1 MKVLLAGGTGFVG
14 RSLVRHLVREGHEC
28 IVLVRKNYVGQE
40 RYFPTGTVLTPFNVR
55 PDEIDAVINLAG
67 EPVAGSWSEA
77 HKKRIMD
84 SRVDTT
90 RDLVQW
96 IATLKNPPKVF
107 LSASAIG
114 FYGDGGDEELTETSR
129 LDPKR
134 SFLAQVCILWEQ
146 EANVAKKL
154 GIRAVNLRLGNVIH
168 ANGGFL
174 FGLAPMLRFAPVYSP
189 IAPKAFLSWI
199 SMRDTVRLIEFA
211 LKNDEVQ
218 GPMNVVSPN
227 PTTNREFYKILGK
240 VKGRP
245 VLGAMPSAILRK
257 IVGPFSEAILASQRV
272 VPAKALDHGFQF
284 EDTDIAKLLSEQLSK
299 KRQGGKDKNSG
310 K

>member
-1 MKVLLAGGTGFVG
+1 
-14 RSLVRHLVREGHEC
+14 
-28 IVLVRKNYVGQE
+28 
-40 RYFPTGTVLTPFNVR
+40 
-55 PDEIDAVINLAG
+55 
-67 EPVAGSWSEA
+67 
-77 HKKRIMD
+77 
-84 SRVDTT
+84 
-90 RDLVQW
+90 
-96 IATLKNPPKVF
+96 
-107 LSASAIG
+107 
-114 FYGDGGDEELTETSR
+114 
-129 LDPKR
+129 
-134 SFLAQVCILWEQ
+134 
-146 EANVAKKL
+146 
-154 GIRAVNLRLGNVIH
+154 
-168 ANGGFL
+168 
-174 FGLAPMLRFAPVYSP
+174 
-189 IAPKAFLSWI
+189 
-199 SMRDTVRLIEFA
+199 MRDTVRLIEFA